1 MCIFLSAFVKTPGM
15 YKVRAIEPTNST
27 IKERNITMSTYEL
40 LKNTWIYQE
49 IKQQIDEE
57 NEQQYL
63 AELRQMLLEIVQARF
78 SRIAPLTKRIIANI
92 DDHQEL
98 RALIIKISIARGEKE
113 ARERLLAIDVWG
125 ETERE

>member
-1 MCIFLSAFVKTPGM
+1 
-15 YKVRAIEPTNST
+15 
-27 IKERNITMSTYEL
+27 MSTYEL

-57 NEQQYL
+57 TEQQHL